1 MRGRLR
7 TPVALIELEK
17 RVMIDIDFPALQG
30 IGFKQHFVSQLASSP
45 PGQRLARVTAVQRDW
60 MTLTDG
66 HARFS
71 ARHLRYSEPA
81 VVGDWVL
88 VTDSG
93 GEHWVATIL
102 EPFTRLTRRT
112 PAGRQ
117 VLASNVDT
125 ALLLMGLDNDFN
137 PRRME
142 RYIALVRACG
152 VAPVMVLTKEDIGAD
167 AADKI
172 ARLRQRIPAD
182 VPVAALHPAGQGGG
196 MLAPWLGAGETLVL
210 LGSSGVGKSTL
221 TNALTGSAQATGGT
235 RQGDDRG
242 RHTTTARSLHRCPG
256 GACIIDTPG
265 LRAWQPDAD
274 EEALELS
281 FDDIAALAG
290 HCQFRDCSHES
301 EPGCA
306 VREEVDADRLRN
318 YRKLLR
324 ESRRAEQ
331 TPLER
336 IAARGKWKTLMK
348 EAKQRGRDKRGG

>member
-1 MRGRLR
+1 
-7 TPVALIELEK
+7 
-17 RVMIDIDFPALQG
+17 MIDIDFPTLHG
-30 IGFKQHFVSQLASSP
+30 IGLKQHFVSQLAAIP
-45 PGQRLARVTAVQRDW
+45 PQQRLARVTAVQRDW
-60 MTLTDG
+60 MALTDG
-66 HARFS
+66 SAAFG
-71 ARHLRYSEPA
+71 ARHLRHTGPA

-88 VTDSG
+88 VVAESG
-93 GEHWVATIL
+93 GEYWIATVL

-112 PAGRQ
+112 PSGRQ
-117 VLASNVDT
+117 VLVSNVDT
-125 ALLLMGLDNDFN
+125 ALSLMGLDNDFN

-142 RYIALVRACG
+142 RYIALVRACA

-167 AADKI
+167 AEEKI

-182 VPVAALHPAGQGGG
+182 VPVLALHPAEQDDSGL
-196 MLAPWLGAGETLVL
+196 LAPWLGAGQTLVL

-221 TNALTGSAQATGGT
+221 TNALTGSGQATGGT
-235 RQGDDRG
+235 RHGDDRG

-274 EEALELS
+274 EEALALS

-290 HCQFRDCSHES
+290 RCQFRDCSHES

-306 VREEVDADRLRN
+306 VRGEVDADRLRN

>member
-1 MRGRLR
+1 
-7 TPVALIELEK
+7 
-17 RVMIDIDFPALQG
+17 MIDIDFPTLHG
-30 IGFKQHFVSQLASSP
+30 IGFKQHFVSQLASASP
-45 PGQRLARVTAVQRDW
+45 QQRLARVTAVQRDW
-60 MTLTDG
+60 MSLTDG
-66 HARFS
+66 HATFG
-71 ARHLRYSEPA
+71 ARHQRHSEPA

-88 VTDSG
+88 VIASG
-93 GEHWVATIL
+93 GEHWIDSVL
-102 EPFTRLTRRT
+102 EPSTRLTRRT
-112 PAGRQ
+112 PSGRQ

-125 ALLLMGLDNDFN
+125 ALLLMGLDKDFN

-142 RYIALVRACG
+142 RYIALVRACE
-152 VAPVMVLTKEDIGAD
+152 VAPVMVLTKADIGAD
-167 AADKI
+167 AEDKI
-172 ARLRQRIPAD
+172 AQLRQRIPAD
-182 VPVAALHPAGQGGG
+182 VPALALHPAGQRDSGV
-196 MLAPWLGAGETLVL
+196 LAPWLGAGQTLVL

-221 TNALTGSAQATGGT
+221 TNALTGSGQATGGT
-235 RQGDDRG
+235 RHGDDHG

-281 FDDIAALAG
+281 FDDIAALADR
-290 HCQFRDCSHES
+290 CQFRDCSHDS

-306 VREEVDADRLRN
+306 VRGEVDADRLRN

-336 IAARGKWKTLMK
+336 IAARGKWKVLMK

>member
-1 MRGRLR
+1 
-7 TPVALIELEK
+7 
-17 RVMIDIDFPALQG
+17 MIDIDFPTLHG
-30 IGFKQHFVSQLASSP
+30 IGFKQHFVQQIAAASP
-45 PGQRLARVTAVQRDW
+45 HGRLARVTSVQRDW
-60 MTLTDG
+60 FTLDDG
-66 HARFS
+66 REAFPARSARFVS
-71 ARHLRYSEPA
+71 SGQP

-88 VTDSG
+88 ASPSLGDWWIDHTLD
-93 GEHWVATIL
+93 AL
-102 EPFTRLTRRT
+102 TRLSRRT
-112 PAGRQ
+112 PSGSQ

-152 VAPVMVLTKEDIGAD
+152 VEPVMVLTKPDIGSRVED
-167 AADKI
+167 RI
-172 ARLRQRIPAD
+172 AQLRQRIPGD
-182 VPVAALHPAGQGGG
+182 VPLLQLIPSEQIDAGV
-196 MLAPWLGAGETLVL
+196 LAPWLGAGQTLVL

-221 TNALTGSAQATGGT
+221 TNALSGSRQATGGT
-235 RQGDDRG
+235 RHGDDRG

-274 EEALELS
+274 EEELELS
-281 FDDIAALAG
+281 FNDITALADQ
-290 HCQFRDCSHES
+290 CQFRDCRHAS

-306 VREEVDADRLRN
+306 VRGVVDADRLQN

-324 ESRRAEQ
+324 EVGRAEQ
-331 TPLER
+331 TALER
-336 IAARGKWKTLMK
+336 IAERGKWKVLMK

>member
-1 MRGRLR
+1 
-7 TPVALIELEK
+7 
-17 RVMIDIDFPALQG
+17 MIDIDFTTLHG
-30 IGFKQHFVSQLASSP
+30 IGCKQHFVSQLAAAMP
-45 PGQRLARVTAVQRDW
+45 PQRLARVTEVQRDW

-66 HARFS
+66 HAAFS
-71 ARHLRYSEPA
+71 ARHAHHARHTEPA

-88 VTDSG
+88 ATDNG
-93 GEHWVATIL
+93 GEHWIGTVL

-112 PAGRQ
+112 PSGRQ
-117 VLASNVDT
+117 ALVSNVDT
-125 ALLLMGLDNDFN
+125 ALLLMGLDKDFN

-172 ARLRQRIPAD
+172 AQLRQRIPAD
-182 VPVAALHPAGQGGG
+182 VPVVALHPAGQRDSG

-221 TNALTGSAQATGGT
+221 TNALTGSDQATGGT

-274 EEALELS
+274 EDELGLS
-281 FDDIAALAG
+281 FNDIAALAEG
-290 HCQFRDCSHES
+290 CQFRDCRHAS

-306 VREEVDADRLRN
+306 VRDVVDADRLQN

-324 ESRRAEQ
+324 EVRRAEQ
-331 TPLER
+331 TALER
-336 IAARGKWKTLMK
+336 IAERGKWKVLMK
-348 EAKQRGRDKRGG
+348 EAKQRGRDKRGGS